1 MSGDS
6 RSSAV
11 SYRNNTKK
19 EIAWISRF
27 NVVLTKN
34 CKKNLFF
41 LSLKFQSLPDFG
53 CIGGEDSIV
62 SDDLFSV
69 VSISI
74 KSKSLFHSGSL

>member
-27 NVVLTKN
+27 DVVLTKIA
-34 CKKNLFF
+34 KNLFF
-41 LSLKFQSLPDFG
+41 LSPKFQSLPDFG
-53 CIGGEDSIV
+53 CMGDEDSIV

-74 KSKSLFHSGSL
+74 KSKSLFHSDTL